1 MGLRLRLTTRA
12 RLATVLLLWCVGAP
26 AVSAAQASPVG
37 NDSARKTTKSTLFD
51 DQSVLR
57 FTLTADFR
65 QFKHDAR
72 NDDAPYRPAK
82 ISYSNEGQ
90 TVIVPVKIKPRGI
103 WRRKNCDL
111 PPIRLNFAKDSAKH
125 TVFAKHSRLKL
136 VVTCKNGDDYEQYVL
151 QEFQL
156 YRVQN
161 ILTPLSFRARL
172 VHVTYI
178 DTQKGDTIQSRYAFL
193 GEEPEDAAKRLG
205 GTSLQLKGA
214 HGDDL
219 EPAASAMFGLFQY
232 FIGNTDFSV
241 SGLHNVLLLRKDS
254 VVWEAF
260 PIARDF
266 DWTGAV
272 NAKYA
277 FPDYRLPIKNVTQR
291 LMKGDCVPPETFNG
305 AFDIFRAKKDA
316 IYALYR
322 DSLAAPLKP
331 DVVRWTLK
339 YFDEF
344 YEVINDK
351 RQAKREIVGACGPS

>member
-1 MGLRLRLTTRA
+1 MTCA
-12 RLATVLLLWCVGAP
+12 RVVAILLVCCFAAP
-26 AVSAAQASPVG
+26 AVSAAQASPAG
-37 NDSARKTTKSTLFD
+37 NDSTRKISKSTLFD

-65 QFKHDAR
+65 QLKHDTR

-82 ISYSNEGQ
+82 ISYVADGHE
-90 TVIVPVKIKPRGI
+90 VVVPVKMKPRGI

-111 PPIRLNFAKDSAKH
+111 PPIRLNFNKDSAKH

-136 VVTCKNGDDYEQYVL
+136 VVACKNGDDYEQYVIS
-151 QEFQL
+151 EFQL
-156 YRVQN
+156 YRIQN
-161 ILTPLSFRARL
+161 LLTPLSFRARL
-172 VHVTYI
+172 AHVTYI
-178 DTQKGDTIQSRYAFL
+178 DTQKGDTIQNRYAFI
-193 GEEPEDAAKRLG
+193 GEEPEDAAKRMEGSALE
-205 GTSLQLKGA
+205 TKGA

-219 EPAASAMFGLFQY
+219 DPETSAMFGLFQY

-241 SGLHNVLLLRKDS
+241 SALHNVLLLRKDS
-254 VVWEAF
+254 VFGVAF
-260 PIARDF
+260 PVARDF

-291 LMKGDCVPPETFNG
+291 LMKGDCVTPDTFNQT
-305 AFDIFRAKKDA
+305 FDVFRAKKGA
-316 IYALYR
+316 IYALYS
-322 DSLAAPLKP
+322 DSLAAAFKP

-339 YFDEF
+339 FYDEF

-351 RQAKREIVGACGPS
+351 RRADREIIGACAPS